1 MKNKSHTFQ
10 FLWLILFKLNGI
22 WSVQNFKRIFI
33 GWWWPLKHLTY
44 FLIYKNWE
52 HSVYSLALRCR
63 FFYLSNFNYKANLNL
78 LYNLNC
84 RYIWLPVG
92 FSNCHKLVRQ
102 NFIKRINNCH
112 FEIALQSI
120 TEFEQERHWLG
131 RPVVVWNLIM

>member
-52 HSVYSLALRCR
+52 HSIYSLPLSSHYDAD
-63 FFYLSNFNYKANLNL
+63 FFIYQISIYFIIQIVG
-78 LYNLNC
+78 
-84 RYIWLPVG
+84 IWLPVG
-92 FSNCHKLVRQ
+92 FSNCHKLVQQ

-120 TEFEQERHWLG
+120 TEFEQERLG
-131 RPVVVWNLIM
+131 LGWAVRLLFEI

>member
-52 HSVYSLALRCR
+52 HSIYSLALGCR
-63 FFYLSNFNYKANLNL
+63 FFYLTYLNYKANLHL

-120 TEFEQERHWLG
+120 TEFEQERHG
-131 RPVVVWNLIM
+131 RRG